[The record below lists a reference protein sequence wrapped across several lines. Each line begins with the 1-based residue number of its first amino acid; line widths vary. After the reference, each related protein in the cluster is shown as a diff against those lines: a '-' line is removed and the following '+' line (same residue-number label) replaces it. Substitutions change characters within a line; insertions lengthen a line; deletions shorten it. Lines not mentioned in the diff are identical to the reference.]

1 MSEKG
6 YTYTD
11 PLNYDEGFADDMD
24 EAAIEGVYSYI
35 SPENAALYGVSTP
48 SFALSIKKTQADSS
62 LPKGYLDAITGKDEK
77 DLGCMGKGFEIFGK
91 ADEKQRQ
98 LIQSVAEM
106 QLKASEQAEPLR
118 LKLEKKWAACMA
130 DAGLSQYTTIEKVS
144 MENGGEEPWPQG
156 APSAEQVK
164 VAKTS
169 GECMISTGYL
179 EEYSKHQ
186 AQIGHA
192 YAQKNPGLI
201 TEWKKVHQAQIE
213 AATASLNGK

>member
-24 EAAIEGVYSYI
+24 EAAIEGVYSYN

-48 SFALSIKKTQADSS
+48 SFALSIKKSKADPS
-62 LPKGYLDAITGKDEK
+62 LPEGYLDTLVGKDEK
-77 DLGCMGKGFEIFGK
+77 DLGCMGKGFEIFGNT
-91 ADEKQRQ
+91 DERKRQ
-98 LIQSVAEM
+98 LTQSVAEIR
-106 QLKASEQAEPLR
+106 LKVLDQAEPLR

-130 DAGLSQYTTIEKVS
+130 DAGLSQYTTIEKIATKD
-144 MENGGEEPWPQG
+144 GGEELWPDG
-156 APSAEQVK
+156 DPSAEQVK

-192 YAQKNPGLI
+192 YAQKNPGVI
-201 TEWKKVHQAQIE
+201 TEWKKVHQAEIE
-213 AATASLNGK
+213 AATASLKGK